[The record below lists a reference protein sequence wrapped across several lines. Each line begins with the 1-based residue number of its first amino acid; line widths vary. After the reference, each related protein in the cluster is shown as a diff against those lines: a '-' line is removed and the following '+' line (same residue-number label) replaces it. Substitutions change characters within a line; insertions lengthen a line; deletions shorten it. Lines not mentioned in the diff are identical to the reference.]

1 MLKELR
7 QLITH
12 EWYITAHKLRRNIKF
27 PVMTGATAS
36 LKSNFRRISKNLL
49 MLVDVGIA
57 YEFVCI
63 NCQYDFVIHFS
74 PLNYSYSYRV
84 YAQRLAGPVCWNN
97 SNDAFAFAVDSNP
110 TPVG

>member
-1 MLKELR
+1 
-7 QLITH
+7 
-12 EWYITAHKLRRNIKF
+12 
-27 PVMTGATAS
+27 MTGATAS

-74 PLNYSYSYRV
+74 PL
-84 YAQRLAGPVCWNN
+84 
-97 SNDAFAFAVDSNP
+97 
-110 TPVG
+110 